1 MELSELR
8 EEIDK
13 IDAELTALFLRRM
26 EASGRIAALKAEKGL
41 PIRNAA
47 REAAVLERVS
57 ASAPTELQDS
67 VRALYTEI
75 MRLSREY
82 QAELYPELS

>member
-8 EEIDK
+8 EEIDQ
-13 IDAELTALFLRRM
+13 IDTELTRLFLRRM
-26 EASGRIAALKAEKGL
+26 EVSRQIAEVKAAKGL

-47 REAAVLERVS
+47 REAAVLESVS
-57 ASAPTELQDS
+57 AAAPTELKTS

-82 QAELYPELS
+82 QSQLYPELK

>member
-8 EEIDK
+8 KEIDK

-26 EASGRIAALKAEKGL
+26 EASGQIAAVKAAKGL

-47 REAAVLERVS
+47 REEAVLEKVS
-57 ASAPTELQDS
+57 AAAPEDLKAS
-67 VRALYTEI
+67 VRALYAEI

-82 QAELYPELS
+82 QSQLYPELE